1 MPRKFCG
8 RHRGKNILKKYQV
21 ENTAKTWA
29 IYPTRKWKKIA
40 YKNNFR
46 HLHNM
51 ALNQDAE
58 EFKRFEEEITIRTTD
73 ISKKN
78 NDSLHFLSLNVKGIN
93 ANNNTTYTKLK
104 ALSQYGDKNDQ
115 TNYRHIIMLQETN
128 SKDVDKNVK
137 LLMEANFIH
146 HRAFVHG
153 ISNETQKGQGLITLI
168 DNEWSKYLSNTESF
182 IGRLQMFDLDTPGT
196 KNGKYHMR
204 FINIYGPS
212 GFNTE
217 ESKSIN
223 KLIAWKLNQWII
235 QAEKSER
242 SITIAGDWNGVAS
255 PELDRINKSGNTP
268 ETEPLMLMNSHGMTD
283 IYRALNPDNKTY
295 TYKHHG
301 TECSRIDAVY
311 TSLEMLNKII
321 TTSTIDIEH
330 NQQTLFDHVA
340 VTWTIRN
347 NSENENNT
355 NFYQAKGK
363 LQDVLIIETKKAS
376 KEHWKKYTQLCRV
389 EVYEKQLDAS
399 SRAYHEIE
407 SKDHARVWCT
417 NFGDLFSKTLVDIA
431 KKTLPVKTIKGD
443 KVEVNFKKHRRLSR
457 LILSLRENVK
467 NEEKNNKEDNLQ
479 MTQCQIDNI
488 QEEIE
493 EINQLLQRYDLELP
507 ERKKQDLGVLKSKRK
522 QAY

>member
-1 MPRKFCG
+1 M
-8 RHRGKNILKKYQV
+8 
-21 ENTAKTWA
+21 
-29 IYPTRKWKKIA
+29 
-40 YKNNFR
+40 
-46 HLHNM
+46 
-51 ALNQDAE
+51 
-58 EFKRFEEEITIRTTD
+58 
-73 ISKKN
+73 
-78 NDSLHFLSLNVKGIN
+78 
-93 ANNNTTYTKLK
+93 
-104 ALSQYGDKNDQ
+104 
-115 TNYRHIIMLQETN
+115 
-128 SKDVDKNVK
+128 
-137 LLMEANFIH
+137 
-146 HRAFVHG
+146 
-153 ISNETQKGQGLITLI
+153 
-168 DNEWSKYLSNTESF
+168 
-182 IGRLQMFDLDTPGT
+182 
-196 KNGKYHMR
+196 
-204 FINIYGPS
+204 
-212 GFNTE
+212 
-217 ESKSIN
+217 
-223 KLIAWKLNQWII
+223 
-235 QAEKSER
+235 
-242 SITIAGDWNGVAS
+242 AS